1 MIHILKKSVASTLP
15 RTRTESGGK
24 GRAQELTSGLGV
36 DENHHKLQ
44 LVWIPTEATSGLSVG
59 HQMRAEPPAE
69 ESSSA
74 WWRQDGVAARANRG
88 RSCSPDQ

>member
-1 MIHILKKSVASTLP
+1 VASTLP

-44 LVWIPTEATSGLSVG
+44 LGVDTDSGNFGTISWPPDASGATGRRELERVVDAGRCASARESGKVVLAGPV
-59 HQMRAEPPAE
+59 APPAAE
-69 ESSSA
+69 
-74 WWRQDGVAARANRG
+74 
-88 RSCSPDQ
+88 